1 MNENEMNEEE
11 FNNILEQVVEEYRD
25 NFDIQE
31 KENGFKYYVYKT
43 TNIENQ
49 KIYIGVHKSKDI
61 ENDSY
66 IGSGYILKK
75 SITKYGKESFKR
87 ELLFEFDTPEEA
99 FAKER

>member
-49 KIYIGVHKSKDI
+49 ITTFIPQKYI
-61 ENDSY
+61 NY
-66 IGSGYILKK
+66 INVVINV
-75 SITKYGKESFKR
+75 I
-87 ELLFEFDTPEEA
+87 
-99 FAKER
+99 